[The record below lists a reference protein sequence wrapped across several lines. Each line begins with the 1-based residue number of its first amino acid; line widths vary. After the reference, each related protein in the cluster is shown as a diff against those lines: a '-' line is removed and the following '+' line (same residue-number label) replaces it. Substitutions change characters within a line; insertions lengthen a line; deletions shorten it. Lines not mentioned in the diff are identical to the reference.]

1 MRHISTVIIGAG
13 QAGLAMSKCLSDRS
27 VAHVVLE
34 RGEVAQ
40 SWMKDR
46 WDSLRLLTPNWQSRL
61 PGYGF
66 KGPDPDGYMNMS
78 QITRYL
84 RDYAHVI
91 NAPVEE
97 HTTVHSVTS
106 HGNSSLVR
114 TNKGDWICDHVVV
127 ASGACARPKLP
138 QLADAVPESVTQLSL
153 GTYKSP
159 DQVAKGGVLVVG
171 GSASGVQIA
180 AELCRAGRAVTLAV
194 GEHIRAPR
202 RYRGRDIQWW
212 MDRSGV
218 LDVRVREVDDIVR
231 ARRLPSFQLI
241 GDLETDSI
249 DLNTLQAMGIVVTGR
264 LVGIQNGMAQF
275 SGSLANHCAMSD
287 LKIGRLLEHFDAWA
301 KHMNIPELPAPQ
313 RLRPTA
319 LRYAPHLV
327 SSLRDGAIS
336 SIVWATGYSP
346 DFSWLK
352 LPVFDQK
359 GRLIHDQGIVAP
371 GLYVMGLPFMRRRKS
386 ALIDG
391 VGGDAQALS
400 DHLIANRNRS
410 AA

>member
-1 MRHISTVIIGAG
+1 MRYISTVIIGAG

-27 VAHVVLE
+27 VTHVVLE

-46 WDSLRLLTPNWQSRL
+46 WYSLRLLTPNWQSRL

-66 KGPDPDGYMNMS
+66 AGPDPDGYMSMQ

-91 NAPVEE
+91 DAPVEE
-97 HTTVHSVTS
+97 HTAIHFVTP
-106 HGNSSLVR
+106 HGNNYLVR
-114 TNKGDWICDHVVV
+114 TNNGDWICDNVVV

-138 QLADAVPESVTQLSL
+138 QMVGAVPDSIMQLSL

-171 GSASGVQIA
+171 ASASGVQIA
-180 AELCRAGRAVTLAV
+180 AELCTAGHAVTLAV

-212 MDRSGV
+212 MDRSGI
-218 LDVRVREVDDIVR
+218 LDVYVKDVDDIDR
-231 ARRLPSFQLI
+231 ARRVPSFQLM
-241 GDLETDSI
+241 GDPKIDSI
-249 DLNTLQAMGIVVTGR
+249 DLNALQAMGIKVTGR
-264 LVGIQNGMAQF
+264 LAGIQNGSAQF

-287 LKIGRLLEHFDAWA
+287 LKIGRLLRHFDDWA
-301 KHMNIPELPAPQ
+301 NRMGIPDLPDAQQLAPTSV
-313 RLRPTA
+313 PN
-319 LRYAPHLV
+319 APHLM
-327 SSLRDGAIS
+327 SDLNDGAIRT
-336 SIVWATGYSP
+336 IVWATGYSP

-352 LPVFDQK
+352 LPVFDPK
-359 GRLIHDQGIVAP
+359 GMLIHDQGVVAP
-371 GLYVMGLPFMRRRKS
+371 GVYVLGLPFMRCRKS

-400 DHLIANRNRS
+400 DHLIANRNRR

>member
-1 MRHISTVIIGAG
+1 MRFISTIIIGAG

-27 VAHVVLE
+27 VSHVVLE

-40 SWMKDR
+40 SWTNDR

-61 PGYGF
+61 PGYRY

-78 QITRYL
+78 QITGYL
-84 RDYAHVI
+84 RDYANVI
-91 NAPVEE
+91 DAPTEE

-106 HGNSSLVR
+106 HGNNYLVR
-114 TNKGDWICDHVVV
+114 TNKGDWICDNVIV

-138 QLADAVPESVTQLSL
+138 QVASAVPESITQLSL
-153 GTYKSP
+153 DTYKAP

-171 GSASGVQIA
+171 ASASGVQIA
-180 AELCRAGRAVTLAV
+180 AELCTAGHPVTLAV

-212 MDRSGV
+212 MDRSGI
-218 LDVRVREVDDIVR
+218 LDVRVKEVDDTDR
-231 ARRLPSFQLI
+231 ARRVPSFQLM
-241 GDLETDSI
+241 GDPGMDSI
-249 DLNTLQAMGIVVTGR
+249 DLNTLQAMGVKVTGR
-264 LVGIQNGMAQF
+264 LVGIQNGMAQY

-287 LKIGRLLEHFDAWA
+287 LKIGRLLKHFDDWA
-301 KHMNIPELPAPQ
+301 NHMNIPDLPDAQQLAPTTVPTSPPLMSD
-313 RLRPTA
+313 LRNC
-319 LRYAPHLV
+319 
-327 SSLRDGAIS
+327 AIRT
-336 SIVWATGYSP
+336 IVWATGYSP

-352 LPVFDQK
+352 LPVFDPK
-359 GRLIHDQGIVAP
+359 GVLIHDQGVVAP
-371 GLYVMGLPFMRRRKS
+371 CLYVMGLPFMRRRKS

-391 VGGDAQALS
+391 VGGDAQALA
-400 DHLIANRNRS
+400 DHLIANRNRR

>member
-1 MRHISTVIIGAG
+1 MRYISTVIIGAG
-13 QAGLAMSKCLSDRS
+13 QAGLAMSKCLSDRA

-40 SWMKDR
+40 AWMKDR

-61 PGYGF
+61 PGYGY

-84 RDYAHVI
+84 RDYAHAI
-91 NAPVEE
+91 DAPVQE

-127 ASGACARPKLP
+127 ANGACARPKLP
-138 QLADAVPESVTQLSL
+138 QLAGAVPESITQLSL
-153 GTYKSP
+153 ETYKSP

-180 AELCRAGRAVTLAV
+180 AELCNAGRAVTLAV

-212 MDRSGV
+212 MDRSGI
-218 LDVRVREVDDIVR
+218 LDVPVKDVDDIDR
-231 ARRLPSFQLI
+231 ARRVPSFQLM
-241 GDLETDSI
+241 GDPGTDAI
-249 DLNTLQAMGIVVTGR
+249 DLNALQAMGVSVTGR
-264 LVGIQNGMAQF
+264 LAGIQNGMAQF

-287 LKIGRLLEHFDAWA
+287 LKIGRLLRHFDDWA
-301 KHMNIPELPAPQ
+301 ERLNVPGLPDAQPLPPTLLPDAP
-313 RLRPTA
+313 L
-319 LRYAPHLV
+319 LMSNLKN
-327 SSLRDGAIS
+327 GAIRT
-336 SIVWATGYSP
+336 IVWATGFSP

-352 LPVFDQK
+352 LPVFDRK

-391 VGGDAQALS
+391 VSGDAQALS
-400 DHLIANRNRS
+400 DHLVANRNRR

>member
-46 WDSLRLLTPNWQSRL
+46 WESLRLLTPNWQSRL
-61 PGYGF
+61 PGY
-66 KGPDPDGYMNMS
+66 KYDGPDPDGYMSMP
-78 QITRYL
+78 QITGYL

-91 NAPVEE
+91 DAPVEE
-97 HTTVHSVTS
+97 HTAVHSVTS
-106 HGNSSLVR
+106 HGNNYLVR
-114 TNKGDWICDHVVV
+114 ANKGVWICDNVVV

-138 QLADAVPESVTQLSL
+138 QLAGSVPETIMQLSL

-159 DQVAKGGVLVVG
+159 DQVAKGGALVVG

-180 AELCRAGRAVTLAV
+180 AELSNAGHAVTLAV

-218 LDVRVREVDDIVR
+218 LDVRVKDVDDIDR
-231 ARRLPSFQLI
+231 ARRVPSFQLM
-241 GDLETDSI
+241 GDPGVDSI
-249 DLNTLQAMGIVVTGR
+249 DLNTLQAMGIVITGR
-264 LVGIQNGMAQF
+264 LAAIQDGMAQF

-287 LKIGRLLEHFDAWA
+287 QKIDRLLRHFDDWA
-301 KHMNIPELPAPQ
+301 ERLNVTDLPEAQQLPPTLLSNPP
-313 RLRPTA
+313 RLISN
-319 LRYAPHLV
+319 LRN
-327 SSLRDGAIS
+327 GAIQT
-336 SIVWATGYSP
+336 IVWATGYSP
-346 DFSWLK
+346 DYSWLK

-359 GRLIHDQGIVAP
+359 GMLIHDQGVVAP

-400 DHLIANRNRS
+400 DHLIANRNRR

>member
-27 VAHVVLE
+27 VAHVVVE

-61 PGYGF
+61 PGYGY
-66 KGPDPDGYMNMS
+66 KGPDPDGYMNMP
-78 QITRYL
+78 QITGYL
-84 RDYAHVI
+84 RDYAHAI
-91 NAPVEE
+91 DAPVEE
-97 HTTVHSVTS
+97 HTAVHSVTS
-106 HGNSSLVR
+106 HGNNYLVR

-138 QLADAVPESVTQLSL
+138 QLAGAVPEGVTQLSL

-180 AELCRAGRAVTLAV
+180 AELCKAGHAVTLAV

-212 MDRSGV
+212 MDRSGI
-218 LDVRVREVDDIVR
+218 LDVRVKDVDDIER
-231 ARRLPSFQLI
+231 ARRVPSFQLMGDSGI
-241 GDLETDSI
+241 GSI
-249 DLNTLQAMGIVVTGR
+249 DLNTLQAMGVAVTGR

-275 SGSLANHCAMSD
+275 SGSVANHCAMSD
-287 LKIGRLLEHFDAWA
+287 LKIGRLLKHFDDWA
-301 KHMNIPELPAPQ
+301 ERVNITGLPEAQLLP
-313 RLRPTA
+313 PT
-319 LRYAPHLV
+319 LLSNPPHLM
-327 SSLRDGAIS
+327 SNLRNGAICT
-336 SIVWATGYSP
+336 IIWATGYSP
-346 DFSWLK
+346 EFSWLK
-352 LPVFDQK
+352 LPVFDRK
-359 GRLIHDQGIVAP
+359 SILVHDQGIVAP
-371 GLYVMGLPFMRRRKS
+371 GLYVLGLPFMRRRKS

-400 DHLIANRNRS
+400 DHLIANRNRH